1 MCACGRKYACV
12 NLSGYYVPYAMSS
25 DANVV
30 SCQRCGGY
38 KVSINVFKIICMVH
52 SLGGIFRGFEAK

>member
-1 MCACGRKYACV
+1 
-12 NLSGYYVPYAMSS
+12 MSS

-38 KVSINVFKIICMVH
+38 KVSINVFKIIGMVH
-52 SLGGIFRGFEAK
+52 SLSGIFRGFEAK